1 MAAPLES
8 EVKTFLKTVANTVL
22 KLDILSYYHDHPFAM
37 DNAEGLARWLNRRT
51 ADVVAGL
58 EELTRH
64 GLFSHESEGGSAVY
78 AFQPDEKTAALV
90 ERVIASYRLT
100 REAVYTEVLAL
111 QEKQDE
117 LRREY
122 QRILFTERGR
132 TETILNSL
140 EESVL
145 VLNRTGTV
153 LLANGQFYERFAQAG
168 IAEREG
174 PGLEELAASGEIAGA
189 VRSSIAKIG
198 EESLE
203 ETELGHG
210 ERFYRLQS
218 TPVTGPDGKV
228 IQGEEGGP
236 AATVTVFRDITR
248 EREIERMR
256 EDFISML
263 THDLRNPLG
272 IIFGS
277 STLVLDGKLGLLNEK
292 QHKLLSNVVKSCG
305 LMDRLIEDFLT
316 LSKLEAGQ
324 LPLSREKVDLNS
336 LLQGVLQMFQPQ
348 IAELGLEAGFTTEC
362 EEVRVSA
369 DLIQLERVVSNL
381 VSNAIKYNRE
391 GGRIDVRS
399 FREGNWV
406 KVAVDDTGKGISA
419 EELPYVFEKFR
430 RAAAVEHVKGT
441 GLGLTIA
448 KQLIGAMGGQIKVES
463 EEGRGSRFTFSLPAL

>member
-1 MAAPLES
+1 MTAPLES
-8 EVKTFLKTVANTVL
+8 EVKAFLKTVANTVL
-22 KLDILSYYHDHPFAM
+22 KLDILAYYHDHPFAM

-58 EELTRH
+58 EELSRH
-64 GLFSHESEGGSAVY
+64 GLFSRESEEDSAVY
-78 AFQPDEKTAALV
+78 SFGPDEKTAALV

-100 REAVYTEVLAL
+100 REAVYSEVLAL
-111 QEKQDE
+111 QQKQDE

-140 EESVL
+140 EEAVL
-145 VLNRTGTV
+145 VLNRAETV
-153 LLANGQFYERFAQAG
+153 LLANGQFYERFAPAG
-168 IAEREG
+168 RAEREG
-174 PGLEELAASGEIAGA
+174 QRLEELAASGEVAGV
-189 VRSSIAKIG
+189 VRSSIGKMG
-198 EESLE
+198 EKSREELE
-203 ETELGHG
+203 LHHG

-228 IQGEEGGP
+228 IQSEEGGP
-236 AATVTVFRDITR
+236 AATVTVFRDITQD
-248 EREIERMR
+248 REIERMR

-324 LPLSREKVDLNS
+324 LPLCREKVDLNS

-348 IAELGLEAGFTTEC
+348 VAELGLEAGFTTEC
-362 EEVRVSA
+362 EAVTVSA
-369 DLIQLERVVSNL
+369 DMTQLERVVSNL
-381 VSNAIKYNRE
+381 IGNAIKFNRE

-399 FREGNWV
+399 FREGSWV
-406 KVAVDDTGKGISA
+406 KVEVDDTGKGIPA
-419 EELPYVFEKFR
+419 DELPYVFEKFR
-430 RAAAVEHVKGT
+430 RAASVENIKGT
-441 GLGLTIA
+441 GLGLTIVRE
-448 KQLIGAMGGQIKVES
+448 LLGAMGGKIEVES
-463 EEGRGSRFTFSLPAL
+463 EEGKGSRFTFRLPAE